1 MTGWNDNI
9 RDFHTAPPPLARWK
23 VRAARVALWIEALTA
38 AFWQPVALALFY
50 AGLGF
55 GNFYAFTGTLA
66 ANLAAAAFYIALAVL
81 IRRGL
86 RRFEA
91 PSLPA
96 LLRRLERE
104 NALPHRP
111 LSSLDDRAAE
121 GGNLDLWA
129 LAREKRRAQA
139 ANAKPFLP
147 GPVLARRDP
156 LGLRYLAALT
166 FCTGLVVAGA
176 RWPERL
182 ETALFPFRIA
192 MDGAAREDDSI
203 VLWITPPA
211 YTGFGKLVLK
221 GGGAV
226 AEPIKLPQGSVFK
239 IRVTGGFGT
248 PEARMGD
255 YRFKL
260 SNLGGGSHGAELM
273 AVPGKE
279 FVLRQMLW
287 NRLSVPY
294 DYIVDTPPVVT
305 LTEAPEPL
313 PGGRM
318 RFKLPVHDD
327 YGVRDLEIS
336 VTAAE
341 PADAMPAFGGPI
353 HDVRPVMTA
362 GGGKDVDI
370 APVYDLTAH
379 PWAGLPALVTF
390 TVTDAL
396 GQKAQSETLRI
407 VLPERQFLH
416 PVAKELVALRRKL
429 LWTPQES
436 REEVARALEEIMVR
450 PGLYGGDPTVFLMLR
465 VAASRL
471 YYNKKI
477 EQTGSVVPL
486 LWDLALRI
494 EDGNLSLAA
503 RELRDARE
511 ALEQALRDPKTT
523 QEELAVLNEQLRE
536 AMANYLRE
544 MGRELQK
551 RMAQGEKIPVM
562 PPDSAGKTLDGR
574 MLEGLLDRLQSES
587 LSGNRDKAMEMLSML
602 EHMTDL
608 MDGAM
613 NAQMPPDVKFMAD
626 GISELQELVNRQQ
639 QLLDQTRDQAQ
650 RMQDS
655 EGFSYGAQPAPR
667 PQDGGTGGPEMGE
680 MPPAPAPGD
689 SSGPAIDTTANK
701 AEQEALR
708 RVLGELMREAGEKL
722 GEVPDSFG
730 KAELSMRDSSKAL
743 GENRPEDS
751 VPHQE
756 EAIRHLKDGAQK
768 LGQQMKQRLEKMTGL
783 SFSQGQTDP
792 FGRPMENPNEGGRNP
807 FPDQTVKIPSEA
819 ERRKIDEILKTLRQ
833 RSGEYSRPQ
842 EEIDYLRRLLKQF

>member
-1 MTGWNDNI
+1 MTGWNDEI
-9 RDFHTAPPPLARWK
+9 RDIRPTPPPLALWK
-23 VRAARVALWIEALTA
+23 VRAAWVVLWIENLTA
-38 AFWQPVALALFY
+38 AFWPPATLALLY
-50 AGLGF
+50 TGLGF
-55 GNFYAFTGTLA
+55 FNFHGLIGNTGATLVA
-66 ANLAAAAFYIALAVL
+66 IIFYITMAVL
-81 IRRGL
+81 IRRGVKSL
-86 RRFEA
+86 ER
-91 PSLPA
+91 PSLSTI
-96 LLRRLERE
+96 LHRLERE

-111 LSSLDDRAAE
+111 LSALGDRVAT
-121 GGNLDLWA
+121 GSPDLWT
-129 LAREKRRAQA
+129 LAQETCRKQA
-139 ANAKPFLP
+139 GRVKPFLP

-156 LGLRYLAALT
+156 LALRYLATLT
-166 FCTGLVVAGA
+166 FCVGLTVAGV

-182 ETALFPFRIA
+182 ENALFPFRIA

-221 GGGAV
+221 GSGAV
-226 AEPIKLPQGSVFK
+226 TEPVKLPQGSILK

-248 PEARMGD
+248 PEARMGG

-260 SNLGGGSHGAELM
+260 SDLGGGSHGAELM

-279 FVLRQMLW
+279 FALHQLLW

-305 LTEAPEPL
+305 LTEAPDIL
-313 PGGRM
+313 PAGRM
-318 RFKLPVHDD
+318 RFKLPVRDD
-327 YGVRDLEIS
+327 YGVRDLEFS
-336 VTAAE
+336 MTAAE
-341 PADAMPAFGGPI
+341 PGDAMPAVGKPV
-353 HDVRPVMTA
+353 HDVRPVMTT
-362 GGGKDVDI
+362 GGGKDVDV
-370 APVYDLTAH
+370 APVYDLSAH
-379 PWAGLPALVTF
+379 PWAGLPVLVTF

-407 VLPERQFLH
+407 TLPERQFLH
-416 PVAKELVALRRKL
+416 PVAKELAALRRKL
-429 LWTPQES
+429 IWTPLDS

-450 PGLYGGDPTVFLMLR
+450 PGLYGGDPTVFLALR

-471 YYNKKI
+471 YYNKKS
-477 EQTGSVVPL
+477 EQITSVIPL
-486 LWDLALRI
+486 LWDVALRI

-523 QEELAVLNEQLRE
+523 QEQLAVLNEHLRE

-551 RMAQGEKIPVM
+551 RMAQGEHIPVM
-562 PPDSAGKTLDGR
+562 PPDSAGKSLDGR

-613 NAQMPPDVKFMAD
+613 NMQMPPDVKFMSE
-626 GISELQELVNRQQ
+626 GVSELQQLVERQQ

-650 RMQDS
+650 RKQDS
-655 EGFSYGAQPAPR
+655 EGFSYGAPASPR
-667 PQDGGTGGPEMGE
+667 PQGQENGPEMGE
-680 MPPAPAPGD
+680 MPPAPAPGESAAPDID
-689 SSGPAIDTTANK
+689 STANK
-701 AEQEALR
+701 GEQEALR

-722 GEVPDSFG
+722 GEVPESFG
-730 KAELSMRDSSKAL
+730 KAEMAMRDSSRAL
-743 GENRPEDS
+743 GENRPEES
-751 VPHQE
+751 IPHQE
-756 EAIRHLKDGAQK
+756 EAIRNLKDGAQQ
-768 LGQQMKQRLEKMTGL
+768 LAQQMKQRLEKMMGM

-792 FGRPMENPNEGGRNP
+792 FGRPMENPNQGGRDP
-807 FPDQTVKIPSEA
+807 FPDERIKIPSES
-819 ERRKIDEILKTLRQ
+819 ERRRIDEILKTLRQ

-842 EEIDYLRRLLKQF
+842 EEIDYLRRLLRQF